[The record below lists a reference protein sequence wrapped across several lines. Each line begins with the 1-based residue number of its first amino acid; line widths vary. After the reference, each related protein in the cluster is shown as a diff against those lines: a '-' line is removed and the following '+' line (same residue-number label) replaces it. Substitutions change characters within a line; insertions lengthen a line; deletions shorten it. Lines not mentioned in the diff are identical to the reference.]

1 MRSFVGSKQFE
12 FLIGPEKTPCYIHL
26 ALVARSSKTL
36 DALVTGSMEE
46 AKRGSAQLPDI
57 EPATFI
63 RFTEFA
69 YTGGYSSPMAIKI
82 DEPSN
87 ATTTACRRADY
98 ISQAAQ
104 LPKPTPIQHQE
115 GEDPKPNRNRTS
127 LGEFASRASSPAAEI
142 TLWQSFQAA
151 AVQPAGWVFK
161 RNLVDRTLNFSPVF
175 LAHAQ
180 LYAFGDQYDIGTL
193 RILALQKLR
202 CHLSFFTLHAERI
215 DDVVDLLKYTYE
227 NTADLD
233 SGMDALRDLVTDYVV
248 CHPATVGKN
257 LRFLALLEEPGKLA
271 RDVMSKTLALVCK

>member
-1 MRSFVGSKQFE
+1 
-12 FLIGPEKTPCYIHL
+12 
-26 ALVARSSKTL
+26 
-36 DALVTGSMEE
+36 MEE
-46 AKRGSAQLPDI
+46 AKIGSAQLPDI

-82 DEPSN
+82 YEPANS
-87 ATTTACRRADY
+87 TTTACRRADY
-98 ISQAAQ
+98 ISQKAQ
-104 LPKPTPIQHQE
+104 LPKPTPSQAQE
-115 GEDPKPNRNRTS
+115 GDNPIVKPNLNRTS
-127 LGEFASRASSPAAEI
+127 LGEFASRASKPASEI

-180 LYAFGDQYDIGTL
+180 LYVFGDRYDIGTL
-193 RILALQKLR
+193 RDLALQKLR

-257 LRFLALLEEPGKLA
+257 LRFLTLLEEPGKLA